1 MACIWF
7 AFLDLYFSELIFC
20 TIDFESVF
28 RSPAERIDWLYGAA
42 VRLAKEDNSFCF
54 EYLQKAGSCL
64 KQLGFVRRARTGRRR
79 DWPLLHVAYV
89 AFTRSLCW
97 CALLTC
103 IDWQACEDIQTAS
116 RAALASF
123 TVSIVEI
130 VWFTKLSQKQPGKAF
145 WKSAVLSRLSRPAWV
160 FKGWCQ

>member
-1 MACIWF
+1 MSWCGVHLVCLSCFVFFRAH
-7 AFLDLYFSELIFC
+7 FLRYRFWISISLPRWEISTGFMVPQFDWQK
-20 TIDFESVF
+20 
-28 RSPAERIDWLYGAA
+28 RIIHFVLNICRKLVLVW
-42 VRLAKEDNSFCF
+42 NS
-54 EYLQKAGSCL
+54 L
-64 KQLGFVRRARTGRRR
+64 ARTGRRR

-145 WKSAVLSRLSRPAWV
+145 WKSAVLSRLSRPAWA
-160 FKGWCQ
+160 FKGRCQ